1 MMRKLTRLAVVG
13 CTALGALLPVTA
25 ASAADSVTRSGA
37 CGGNSSWSLR
47 AAEAEGDVA
56 ALRLRVNSPRAGQT
70 WNVALARQGNVFFRT
85 ARTTNS
91 RGNFTV
97 TRNAREVNGVND
109 VYTARAR
116 NRATGEVCRARVV
129 LPD

>member
-1 MMRKLTRLAVVG
+1 MRSLTRLSVVALTAVGV
-13 CTALGALLPVTA
+13 LLPVTA

-37 CGGNSSWSLR
+37 CSGASSWSLR
-47 AAEAEGDVA
+47 ASEAAGDVA
-56 ALRLRVNSPRAGQT
+56 ALRQFVNSPRAGQT
-70 WNVALARQGNVFFRT
+70 WNVALSRQGSVFFTTR
-85 ARTTNS
+85 RTTNS
-91 RGNFTV
+91 AGDFTV

-116 NRATGEVCRARVV
+116 NLATGEICSARVV